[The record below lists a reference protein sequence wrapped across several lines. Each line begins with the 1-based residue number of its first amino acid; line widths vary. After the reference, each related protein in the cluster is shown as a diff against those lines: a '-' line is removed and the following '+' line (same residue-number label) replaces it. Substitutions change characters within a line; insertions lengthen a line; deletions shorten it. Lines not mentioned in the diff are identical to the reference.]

1 MTRHAK
7 HIAACRIAAALGHP
21 APTPQ
26 LSDAERRILRSVAAG
41 HTATASVHYR
51 ILDDLRRLGLVEK
64 RAGVPHV
71 ITDAGR
77 KMLEVGR

>member
-7 HIAACRIAAALGHP
+7 HFAACRIAAALGQP

-26 LSDAERRILRSVAAG
+26 LSDAERRILRSVADG
-41 HTATASVHYR
+41 RTPDTSLQYR
-51 ILDDLRRLGLVEK
+51 VLDDLRRLGLVEK
-64 RAGVPHV
+64 RVGVPHV
-71 ITDAGR
+71 VTDAGR